1 MVPNALCPPHPFHQ
15 PPERGRQQGRCEDVP
30 GCRGWWVAPE
40 GLRMG
45 GRWCQESHCGR
56 VLHAVPQCLGL
67 GSGCPVLFLTSG
79 WRCVTPGS
87 IALLLALP
95 RPHAL
100 ALTLPG
106 SHSWLCPPL
115 GLAPPYPLSLNPCR
129 CTQAPGLGWCPP
141 SMIPLEAE
149 PVPGSTWQ
157 LQPWWKGLSSPHLW
171 RTERIGLVA
180 WAAGPPPASQSWRF
194 LIVVVYL

>member
-1 MVPNALCPPHPFHQ
+1 MVPNALCPPQPFHQ
-15 PPERGRQQGRCEDVP
+15 PPEHGRQQGRCGDVP
-30 GCRGWWVAPE
+30 LCRGWWVAPK

-45 GRWCQESHCGR
+45 GRWWQESHHGR
-56 VLHAVPQCLGL
+56 VLHAVPQCLGQ

-87 IALLLALP
+87 TALLLALA
-95 RPHAL
+95 RLHAL

-106 SHSWLCPPL
+106 SHSWLCPLL
-115 GLAPPYPLSLNPCR
+115 GLVPPYPPILESLQVHPGR
-129 CTQAPGLGWCPP
+129 CSGG
-141 SMIPLEAE
+141 
-149 PVPGSTWQ
+149 TWQ
-157 LQPWWKGLSSPHLW
+157 LQPWWRGLSSPHLW

-180 WAAGPPPASQSWRF
+180 WAAGPPPASQSRRF